1 MRYCKKCNTQIE
13 DDEIFCANCGAKYEE
28 SQEEIHYEEPQE
40 EIHIEEIPDNK
51 SEGKEKP
58 KRKIVVW
65 GIIAACFIGICA
77 LGYFVIYPQI
87 TQYIQG
93 QENQEKAERVINLI
107 KSVTDGEITIE
118 SEKDLDSAKMEY
130 NSLSDEQKKLVDN
143 YDKLKNSYT
152 ELDKL
157 KEKQANQEK
166 AKSVIDAIKAVNPD
180 SLTDTDTS
188 IQEIR
193 TEYERLTE
201 EQKKEKQANQEK
213 AKSVIDAIKA
223 VNPDS
228 LTDTDTSIQEI
239 RTEYERLT
247 EEQKKLVTNLDKK
260 AKSVIDAIKAV
271 NPDSLT
277 DTDTSIQEIRTEYER
292 LTEEQKKLVTNLDKL
307 EEYESIVQQ
316 KKEAKLAE
324 VEEEQTREGKQ
335 QKLLNLFANLGEYKG
350 MWGDFGAH
358 VNEYQGMVESVIK
371 SSISLSDYF
380 DGDVN
385 DVYMELR
392 KVVDNDVALI
402 YGANTTNQHYLIRFE
417 GLNPNGVG
425 RYRTLECMVDSVD
438 GVNLVYREQAYY

>member
-58 KRKIVVW
+58 KKKIVVW

-201 EQKKEKQANQEK
+201 EQKN
-213 AKSVIDAIKA
+213 
-223 VNPDS
+223 
-228 LTDTDTSIQEI
+228 
-239 RTEYERLT
+239 
-247 EEQKKLVTNLDKK
+247 
-260 AKSVIDAIKAV
+260 
-271 NPDSLT
+271 
-277 DTDTSIQEIRTEYER
+277 
-292 LTEEQKKLVTNLDKL
+292 LVTNLDKL